1 MKLGKRWG
9 ILKWVVNFLDENSE
23 RWDKE
28 KLEKMKAA
36 KDILEDWNKKTRQL
50 KIRELKLKRKETKHP
65 ENTMQVAEGW
75 KVWEMKEDIKDDG
88 DEATTDEKSDLIEVT
103 LKIEALE
110 EGEHNKEK

>member
-50 KIRELKLKRKETKHP
+50 KIRELKLKRKETKHT